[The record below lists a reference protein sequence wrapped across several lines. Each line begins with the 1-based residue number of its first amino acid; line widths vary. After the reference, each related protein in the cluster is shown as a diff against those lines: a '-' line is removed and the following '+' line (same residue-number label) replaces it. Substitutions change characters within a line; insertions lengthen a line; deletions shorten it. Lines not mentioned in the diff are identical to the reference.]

1 MASPCPMLGLRLIED
16 PEHDSSILTRGA
28 GLLDVACLRSIR
40 SVSLGVISVYQ
51 INHV

>member
-1 MASPCPMLGLRLIED
+1 MSSPRTMLGLRLIKD
-16 PEHDSSILTRGA
+16 PENDFSIFTRCG

-40 SVSLGVISVYQ
+40 SVPLGVVSIFQ